1 MNYSHSIKTGAF
13 ALLTTL
19 AAMGPSTL
27 AQAKAEV
34 LDRIIVVVNDGVVL
48 SSEVD
53 DALLAAQRQIRDR
66 GIDAP
71 PAEALREQ
79 VLERLVLVRL
89 QTQRAAEA
97 GIRIDDR
104 ELNEVLAGIAQQNGM
119 SLGDFARALRAEGIN
134 YLNVREQ
141 IRDEM
146 LISRLRQTE
155 VEPRVNVT
163 GREVDQFLASQASGD
178 DGEYRLSHLLVAIPD
193 GATPD
198 QRAAARKKIDELR
211 QRIADGES
219 FAQVAIA
226 HSDAQQALE
235 GGDLGWK
242 KADDLPLLFL
252 DTARKLQAGELSPV
266 IDAASGFHLIQLN
279 ERRGGD
285 PRQMVTETKTRHIL
299 LQANAIRDEEATR
312 KQAQDLAD
320 RLADGADFEKLAKEL
335 SDDPGSKNSGG
346 DLGWQ
351 PPGVFAP
358 EFQIR
363 IDQLQPGERSAPFRT
378 QFGWHVAEV
387 LDRRTRDKTEE
398 SKRARAAAAIR
409 NRKAAEEYDL
419 WLRRLRDEAYVEY
432 RLKSD
437 QQDSET

>member
-1 MNYSHSIKTGAF
+1 MVSRLVAVAV
-13 ALLTTL
+13 ALATVLSAH
-19 AAMGPSTL
+19 AATP
-27 AQAKAEV
+27 V
-34 LDRIIVVVNDGVVL
+34 DRIVVVVNDSIILQSELDAAMDNARQQLSQRGVRDV
-48 SSEVD
+48 SRSE
-53 DALLAAQRQIRDR
+53 LRD
-66 GIDAP
+66 
-71 PAEALREQ
+71 Q
-79 VLERLVLVRL
+79 VLERLVL
-89 QTQRAAEA
+89 QRVQMARAREA
-97 GIRIDDR
+97 GIRVDDR

-119 SLGDFARALRAEGIN
+119 NLGDFARALRAEGIN

-312 KQAQDLAD
+312 KQAQSLAD

-432 RLKSD
+432 RLQSD